1 MTDST
6 EHGVETIL
14 SGILLCMAFLM
25 LLGLHEAFLR
35 QLRVAGREPACLIL
49 FEETGDTEWNPLD
62 V

>member
-6 EHGVETIL
+6 EHGIEAIV
-14 SGILLCMAFLM
+14 SGILFCMAFLM

-35 QLRVAGREPACLIL
+35 QLQVAGKEPERLIL
-49 FEETGDTEWNPLD
+49 FEETGETEWNLLD